1 MRCWRLLVIRHS
13 FSSLNSFS
21 KEFPRQDGPAIPK
34 KKRLDSSSEEASSKE
49 LRCSGHRCKRQ
60 RARHGGLQTLAS
72 IIQRIRQTPTGV
84 GACANSQVL
93 KRVGVQLTYEG

>member
-1 MRCWRLLVIRHS
+1 MRCWRVLVIRHS

-34 KKRLDSSSEEASSKE
+34 KKRLDSSSEELQ

-60 RARHGGLQTLAS
+60 RARHSGLQTLTS
-72 IIQRIRQTPTGV
+72 IIQRMKQTPTGV
-84 GACANSQVL
+84 GACVNSQVL